1 MSAHGQRRWTP
12 RELKL
17 LAEHFRAYGPNW
29 DGWDGVLPGRT
40 SKSISNKAHKLG
52 LRMDAAARSEKIKT
66 RKRER
71 VATFTAEDDNLL
83 RATLLLAAK
92 ATGKGVGQIVRRAGE
107 LYASTLPK
115 HADAKPAGPRG

>member
-12 RELKL
+12 GELEL
-17 LAEHFRAYGPNW
+17 LAEYFQAYGPNW
-29 DGWDGVLPGRT
+29 DGWCGVLPGRT
-40 SKSISNKAHKLG
+40 PRSISSKAHDLG

-71 VATFTAEDDNLL
+71 AAAFTAEDDSLL

-92 ATGKGVGQIVRRAGE
+92 ATGKGVGQIVRRACE
-107 LYASTLPK
+107 LYASALPK